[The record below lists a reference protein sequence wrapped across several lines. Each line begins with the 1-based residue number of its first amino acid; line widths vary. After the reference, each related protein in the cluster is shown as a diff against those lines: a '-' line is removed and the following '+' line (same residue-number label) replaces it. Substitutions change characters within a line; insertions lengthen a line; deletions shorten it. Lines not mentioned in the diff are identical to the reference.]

1 MQTHFKTSA
10 KRRYSFSCSEKFIS
24 SSCKVSSTEAAILC
38 HVDRKTNSVKY
49 NTMSNAYFQHG
60 RICRH
65 HADNVLTGGTTV
77 VKLNFENDPQSKNPS
92 KPVQLYFTEKRNI

>member
-1 MQTHFKTSA
+1 MQTHFNTSA

-38 HVDRKTNSVKY
+38 HVDRKTTSVKY

-60 RICRH
+60 RI
-65 HADNVLTGGTTV
+65 LKMT
-77 VKLNFENDPQSKNPS
+77 PNPKILANQYNYILQKKEIS
-92 KPVQLYFTEKRNI
+92 EEYVESAGRSP

>member
-1 MQTHFKTSA
+1 MQTHFNTSA

-38 HVDRKTNSVKY
+38 HVDRKTTSVKY

-60 RICRH
+60 RI
-65 HADNVLTGGTTV
+65 LKMT
-77 VKLNFENDPQSKNPS
+77 NPKILANQYDYILQKKEIS
-92 KPVQLYFTEKRNI
+92 EEYVESAGRSP

>member
-1 MQTHFKTSA
+1 MQTHFNTSA

-38 HVDRKTNSVKY
+38 HVDRKTTSVKY

-60 RICRH
+60 RICLH

-77 VKLNFENDPQSKNPS
+77 VKLNFEK
-92 KPVQLYFTEKRNI
+92 K

>member
-1 MQTHFKTSA
+1 MQTHFNTSA

-38 HVDRKTNSVKY
+38 HVDRKITSVKY

-60 RICRH
+60 RICLH

-77 VKLNFENDPQSKNPS
+77 VKLNFEK
-92 KPVQLYFTEKRNI
+92 K